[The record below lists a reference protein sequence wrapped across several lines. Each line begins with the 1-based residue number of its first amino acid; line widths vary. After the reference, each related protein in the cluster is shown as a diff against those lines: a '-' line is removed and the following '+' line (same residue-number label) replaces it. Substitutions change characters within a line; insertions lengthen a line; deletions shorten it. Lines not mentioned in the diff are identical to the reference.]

1 MTKKVIVITGASS
14 GIGEATAKLL
24 AKQGNQLVLGAR
36 RESRLQDIVKAI
48 KNAGGEATYAVT
60 DVTDLSSVKKLAQQ
74 AIDTYGQID
83 VWMNNAGL
91 MPQSVLAEGKVEDW
105 NRMIDINE
113 KGVLYGINAALGI
126 MREQKSGHFINT
138 SSIAGHIV
146 GPGSAVYSATK
157 QAVLAISEGL
167 RQEEA
172 QAGSNIRV
180 TVVSPGAIA
189 TELTNSITD
198 ENVKKGTEQFYDQ
211 FAISPDRV
219 AESIAFAINAPA
231 DASINEIIIRPSKQV
246 M

>member
-1 MTKKVIVITGASS
+1 MSKKVIVITGASS

-24 AKQGNQLVLGAR
+24 ASQGNQLVLGAR
-36 RESRLQDIVKAI
+36 REARFQEITQAI
-48 KNAGGEATYAVT
+48 ENAGGEATYAVT
-60 DVTDLSSVKKLAQQ
+60 DVTDLDSVKQLAKK
-74 AIDTYGQID
+74 AVDAYGRID

-91 MPQSVLAEGKVEDW
+91 MPQSVLAEGKVTDW
-105 NRMIDINE
+105 NRMIDVNE

-126 MREQKSGHFINT
+126 MREQQSGHFINT

-198 ENVKKGTEQFYDQ
+198 EEVKKGTEQFYDL
-211 FAISPDRV
+211 FAISPERV

>member
-1 MTKKVIVITGASS
+1 MSKKVIVITGASS

-24 AKQGNQLVLGAR
+24 ASQGNQLVLGAR
-36 RESRLQDIVKAI
+36 REARLQEITQAI
-48 KNAGGEATYAVT
+48 ENAGGEATYAVT
-60 DVTDLSSVKKLAQQ
+60 DVTDLDSVKQLAKK
-74 AIDTYGQID
+74 AVDVYGRID

-91 MPQSVLAEGKVEDW
+91 MPQSVLAEGKVTDW
-105 NRMIDINE
+105 NRMIDVNE

-126 MREQKSGHFINT
+126 MREQQSGHFINT

-198 ENVKKGTEQFYDQ
+198 EEVKKGTEQFYDL
-211 FAISPDRV
+211 FAISPERV

>member
-1 MTKKVIVITGASS
+1 MSKKVIVITGASS

-24 AKQGNQLVLGAR
+24 ASQGNQLVLGAR
-36 RESRLQDIVKAI
+36 REARLQEITQAI
-48 KNAGGEATYAVT
+48 ENAGGEATYAVT
-60 DVTDLSSVKKLAQQ
+60 DVTDLDSVKQLAKK
-74 AIDTYGQID
+74 AVDAYGRID

-91 MPQSVLAEGKVEDW
+91 MPQSVLAEGKVTDW
-105 NRMIDINE
+105 NRMIDVNE

-126 MREQKSGHFINT
+126 MREQQSGHFINT

-198 ENVKKGTEQFYDQ
+198 EEVKKGTEQFYDL
-211 FAISPDRV
+211 FAISPERV

>member
-1 MTKKVIVITGASS
+1 MSKKVIVITGASS

-24 AKQGNQLVLGAR
+24 ASQGNQLVLGAR
-36 RESRLQDIVKAI
+36 REDRLQDLVQEI
-48 KNAGGEATYAVT
+48 KTQGGEATYAVT
-60 DVTDLSSVKKLAQQ
+60 DVTNLDSVKTLA
-74 AIDTYGQID
+74 ATALSAYGRVD

-91 MPQSVLAEGKVEDW
+91 MPQSALSEGRVKDW
-105 NRMIDINE
+105 ENMIDVNE
-113 KGVLYGINAALGI
+113 KGVLYGINAVLGI
-126 MREQKSGHFINT
+126 MRKQQSGHIINT

-157 QAVLAISEGL
+157 QAVLAISDGL

-172 QAGSNIRV
+172 QAGSHIRV

-198 ENVKKGTEQFYDQ
+198 ENVKKGTEQFYNE
-211 FAISPDRV
+211 FAISPERI
-219 AESIAFAINAPA
+219 ANAIAFAINSPEDTA
-231 DASINEIIIRPSKQV
+231 INELIIRPTKQV

>member
-1 MTKKVIVITGASS
+1 MSKKVIVITGASS

-24 AKQGNQLVLGAR
+24 ASQGNQLVLGAR
-36 RESRLQDIVKAI
+36 REARLQEITQAI
-48 KNAGGEATYAVT
+48 ENAGGEATYAVT
-60 DVTDLSSVKKLAQQ
+60 DVTDLDSAKQLAKKAV
-74 AIDTYGQID
+74 DTYGRID

-91 MPQSVLAEGKVEDW
+91 MPQSVLAEGKVTDW
-105 NRMIDINE
+105 NRMIDVNE

-126 MREQKSGHFINT
+126 MREQQSGHFINT

-198 ENVKKGTEQFYDQ
+198 EEVKKGTEQFYDL
-211 FAISPDRV
+211 FAISPERV

>member
-1 MTKKVIVITGASS
+1 MSKKVIVITGASS

-24 AKQGNQLVLGAR
+24 ASQGNQLVLGAR
-36 RESRLQDIVKAI
+36 REARLQEITQAI
-48 KNAGGEATYAVT
+48 ENAGGEATYAVT
-60 DVTDLSSVKKLAQQ
+60 DVTDLDSVKQLAKK
-74 AIDTYGQID
+74 AVDTYGRID

-91 MPQSVLAEGKVEDW
+91 MPQSVLAEGKVTDW
-105 NRMIDINE
+105 NRMIDVNE

-126 MREQKSGHFINT
+126 MREQQSGHFINT

-198 ENVKKGTEQFYDQ
+198 EEVKKGTEQFYDL
-211 FAISPDRV
+211 FAISPERV

>member
-1 MTKKVIVITGASS
+1 MDSKIIVIAGASS
-14 GIGEATAKLL
+14 GIGETTAKLL
-24 AKQGNQLVLGAR
+24 ASQGNKLVLGAR
-36 RESRLQDIVKAI
+36 RESKLQEIVDDI
-48 KNAGGEATYAVT
+48 KNAGGEAVYSVT
-60 DVTDLSSVKKLAQQ
+60 DVTNLDSVKKLAEK
-74 AIDTYGQID
+74 AMDSYGRID

-91 MPQSVLAEGKVEDW
+91 MPQSELAAGKVSDW
-105 NRMIDINE
+105 EKMLDVNV
-113 KGVLYGINAALGI
+113 KGVLYGINSALGI
-126 MREQKSGHFINT
+126 MREQKHGHFINT
-138 SSIAGHIV
+138 SSVAGHIV

-172 QAGSNIRV
+172 QAGSNVRV

-198 ENVKKGTEQFYDQ
+198 DAVRKGTEQFYDQ

-219 AESIAFAINAPA
+219 AESIAFAINTPE
-231 DASINEIIIRPSKQV
+231 DATINEIIIRPSKQV

>member
-1 MTKKVIVITGASS
+1 MSKVIVITGASS

-24 AKQGNQLVLGAR
+24 AKRGNQLVLGVR
-36 RESRLQDIVKAI
+36 RKSRLQAIVKAI
-48 KNAGGEATYAVT
+48 QDAGGEATYEVT
-60 DVTDLSSVKKLAQQ
+60 DVTDLASVKQLAKR
-74 AIDTYGQID
+74 ATDTYGRID

-91 MPQSVLAEGKVEDW
+91 MPQSELAAGKVEDW
-105 NRMIDINE
+105 NRMIDVNE
-113 KGVLYGINAALGI
+113 KGVLYGINAALDI
-126 MREQKSGHFINT
+126 MRAQKSGHFINT
-138 SSIAGHIV
+138 SSVAGHIV

-172 QAGSNIRV
+172 QSGSNIRV

-198 ENVKKGTEQFYDQ
+198 EAVKKGTEQFYDQ
-211 FAISPDRV
+211 FAIAPDRV

-231 DASINEIIIRPSKQV
+231 DATINEIIIRPSKQV